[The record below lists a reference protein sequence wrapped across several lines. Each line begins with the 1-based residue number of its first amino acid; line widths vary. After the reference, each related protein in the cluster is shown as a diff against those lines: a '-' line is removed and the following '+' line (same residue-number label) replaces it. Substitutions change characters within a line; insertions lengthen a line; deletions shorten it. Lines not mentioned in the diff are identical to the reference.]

1 MEHCLTNTSLHSD
14 KISTIAKLDG
24 LIKETSCTEIL
35 GIVIYDL
42 PGRDCAAKASNG
54 ELAVGSLATYK
65 AQYIDRPSFI
75 LNYSGH
81 KIDRTRLQ
89 PSAKLSLRT
98 LTLLLRS

>member
-1 MEHCLTNTSLHSD
+1 MEIYLTHTSRHSD

-65 AQYIDRPSFI
+65 TQYIDRPSFTI
-75 LNYSGH
+75 NYSAH
-81 KIDRTRLQ
+81 EIY
-89 PSAKLSLRT
+89 
-98 LTLLLRS
+98 